1 MNGSDVCYNTDE
13 PWKRDM
19 KEASH
24 RTATE
29 GNNIKLENRYRHN
42 GISGISQ
49 GD

>member
-1 MNGSDVCYNTDE
+1 MRKYLSHI
-13 PWKRDM
+13 K
-19 KEASH
+19 KEKEY